1 MMQIMREPDGANY
14 LSESLRPVSDELTG
28 LKSGMERLFSDG
40 FSALGSNSD
49 LDDAVR
55 AAAWESLTVEK
66 TVCDRIEGPF
76 PVVNGDAWS
85 NRIDGEDGTPF
96 AKSVDLLLP
105 VTEDGLPVLLLVEGK
120 LGLAPRE
127 QRSRLRNPSYA
138 EIAEKYRETKA
149 KVCRVAAVSVSRTMS
164 LIVPFAVC
172 EVARN
177 TFARRNVSNGECRII
192 PADASSF
199 LAGINV
205 ID

>member
-1 MMQIMREPDGANY
+1 MQIMRESADANY
-14 LSESLRPVSDELTG
+14 LLESLRPVDDELKG
-28 LKSGMERLFSDG
+28 LKFEMERLFSEG

-49 LDDAVR
+49 LDEAVR
-55 AAAWESLTVEK
+55 AAAWESLTGEK
-66 TVCDRIEGPF
+66 KVCDRIDGPF

-85 NRIDGEDGTPF
+85 NRIDGEARMPF

-105 VTEDGLPVLLLVEGK
+105 VNEDGLPALLLVEGK

-149 KVCRVAAVSVSRTMS
+149 KICRVAAVSVSRTMN
-164 LIVPFAVC
+164 LIVPFAVR

-192 PADASSF
+192 PTDASSF